1 MWSLLLA
8 AAVPATAAAQAGR
21 GGERA
26 GEERPAA
33 ELPGDTVPD
42 PSPEGG
48 GFSILGRR
56 AQGPRLIGGMWTL
69 HPFAISFPRVEE
81 THGVGLL
88 WRGWFG
94 TTFVNSHGNRA
105 LAAGVERVWWEPS
118 FRFLSFG
125 VGYRAGLVT
134 GYDDRLLSWADDVPA
149 VPFAG
154 ILSWVRVGPARFDAF
169 YVYRVV
175 TLELS
180 LGLR

>member
-1 MWSLLLA
+1 MAQTGS
-8 AAVPATAAAQAGR
+8 AVEPR
-21 GGERA
+21 
-26 GEERPAA
+26 GEERPAV
-33 ELPGDTVPD
+33 EMPGDTVPGAAAEED
-42 PSPEGG
+42 

-56 AQGPRLIGGMWTL
+56 SEGARLIGGMWTL
-69 HPFAISFPRVEE
+69 HPFAISFPRVED
-81 THGVGLL
+81 THGVGIL

-118 FRFLSFG
+118 FRFLSVG
-125 VGYRAGLVT
+125 IGYRAGLVT
-134 GYDDRLLSWADDVPA
+134 GYDERLLSWADDVPA

-154 ILSWVRVGPARFDAF
+154 VLSWVRVGPARFDAF

-180 LGLR
+180 LGFR